1 VVLLAQARWRSRV
14 LRPSVSA
21 KGRGVRQGQLRD
33 LACRGNGLLDALRP
47 EHGRAGVSCLGCQGQ
62 HCENHD
68 VVPALCPAWYGEH
81 MLSRRLGSHHVR
93 FVDSEHS
100 LRITTDSSVSY
111 LAEERPFVLDRP
123 IHFVLGEDEAL
134 GEPVQ
139 KVVTDMLD
147 ATVRY
152 WTEWVHGLAI
162 PFEWQEQVIRA
173 AITVQLAI
181 FEDTGAALAAPT
193 TSIPDGA
200 DGEGNWDYRY
210 CWLRDAHSIVSALN
224 RLGAIGPVESY
235 LRFLC
240 DLVAREGES
249 LLQPVYG
256 LSGER
261 DLEERSV
268 TSLEGLQGRGPVRV
282 GNAARAQRQQHVYG
296 SIILACAHAFH
307 DERLHQPGDRILF
320 ERLEALGERAAALF
334 DRPGPGVWERRGPG
348 RPCTFSAALCWAA
361 CDRLARIAQRLQ
373 APDRHR
379 HWNRRADSLK
389 TRILCRSWRE
399 RKGTFSAV
407 LDDDVLDAS
416 LLLLP
421 EIGFVD
427 WTDPRFRQTLS
438 AIEAAERSGNFLLRA
453 SEDHAAGTKQNAYA
467 ACSFWWANALS
478 RSGQIDK
485 GREVFEHALRA
496 CNSLGLL
503 AERIDPK
510 SVALWGNFPH
520 TAAMV
525 GIIGSATR
533 LSRPWEEAI

>member
-1 VVLLAQARWRSRV
+1 
-14 LRPSVSA
+14 
-21 KGRGVRQGQLRD
+21 
-33 LACRGNGLLDALRP
+33 
-47 EHGRAGVSCLGCQGQ
+47 
-62 HCENHD
+62 
-68 VVPALCPAWYGEH
+68 
-81 MLSRRLGSHHVR
+81 VR
-93 FVDSEHS
+93 FADSDHS
-100 LRITTDSSVSY
+100 LRVTTDGSVSY
-111 LAEERPFVLDRP
+111 LAEDRPFVLDRP
-123 IHFVLGEDEAL
+123 IHFVFGEDEAL

-139 KVVTDMLD
+139 GIAVDALD

-152 WTEWVHGLAI
+152 WTEWVRGLAI

-181 FEDTGAALAAPT
+181 FEDTGATLAAPT

-200 DGEGNWDYRY
+200 HSEGTWDYRY
-210 CWLRDAHSIVSALN
+210 CWLRDAHSTVSALN
-224 RLGAIGPVESY
+224 RLGAIGTVESY

-256 LSGER
+256 ISGER
-261 DLEERSV
+261 ELQEEVV

-282 GNAARAQRQQHVYG
+282 GNAAEGQRQQHVYG

-307 DERLHQPGDRILF
+307 DERLHQRGDRSLF
-320 ERLEALGERAAALF
+320 ECLEALGERAATLF
-334 DRPGPGVWERRGPG
+334 DRPGPGVWERRGAG
-348 RPCTFSAALCWAA
+348 RPCTLSAALCWAA
-361 CDRLARIAQRLQ
+361 CDRLARIALLLRL
-373 APDRHR
+373 PDRHR
-379 HWNRRADSLK
+379 HWSRRADSLK

-399 RKGTFSAV
+399 RKGVFSAV

-421 EIGFVD
+421 EIGFID

-438 AIEAAERSGNFLLRA
+438 AIEAEERSGNFLLRA
-453 SEDHAAGTKQNAYA
+453 SEDAAAGSNQNAYA
-467 ACSFWWANALS
+467 ACSFWWANALA
-478 RSGQIDK
+478 RSGQADR
-485 GREVFEHALRA
+485 GREILEHALRA

-503 AERIDPK
+503 AERIDPR
-510 SVALWGNFPH
+510 SAALWGNFPH

-533 LSRPWEEAI
+533 LSRPWEGAI